1 MNLSRLAVLSLAV
14 VTLTGSAATV
24 MAQASQPKGLSARVG
39 ILFPSNGAARDQSKT
54 WLAAGLDY
62 RLGYIGQKNIA
73 NRDVAGFTS
82 ISVDWFGS
90 GSYSSLPVM
99 FNYTFRQDS
108 LYAGAGAGIA
118 FQRKPEQ
125 VGTDTNSRFA
135 FQLNVGYDFVKQNQ
149 PYFAELRYWGGS
161 SAQHTGFGV
170 YGGIRF

>member
-1 MNLSRLAVLSLAV
+1 MKVSRILLLSVAALALA
-14 VTLTGSAATV
+14 GSAF
-24 MAQASQPKGLSARVG
+24 AQASQPKGLSARFGVF
-39 ILFPSNGAARDQSKT
+39 LPSNGAARDQSKT

-62 RLGYIGQKNIA
+62 RLGYVGQKTIA
-73 NRDVAGFTS
+73 DRDVSAFTS
-82 ISVDWFGS
+82 LSVDWFGS

-99 FNYTFRQDS
+99 FNYTVRQDS
-108 LYAGAGAGIA
+108 LYAGAGAGVA
-118 FQRKPEQ
+118 FQRKPEL
-125 VGTDTNSRFA
+125 VGTDTNTRFA